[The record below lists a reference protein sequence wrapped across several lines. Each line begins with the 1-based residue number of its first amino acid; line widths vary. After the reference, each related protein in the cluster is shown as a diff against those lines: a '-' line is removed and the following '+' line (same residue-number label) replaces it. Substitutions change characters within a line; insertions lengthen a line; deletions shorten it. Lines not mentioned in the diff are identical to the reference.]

1 MFYQKNLIKYL
12 KEPLSAKYLIYK
24 VFVTAFQII
33 NNIYKNYK
41 FIKRLL
47 SGINLLLK
55 TNKLFLKAGL
65 HLYIKN
71 YNFN

>member
-55 TNKLFLKAGL
+55 TNKLFLKAGP
-65 HLYIKN
+65 H
-71 YNFN
+71 